1 MLSDYIQRKY
11 IDDKTLASLRSR
23 LMHQRPFPHLLLSD
37 FFKEPFIRQI
47 AKALAQQEFVYQE
60 SDLFSFSQTK
70 DLSLLHDP
78 DLTAL
83 YRLLNSWEF
92 KEYVRKITDIEVLG
106 AIDCSGFV
114 YRMKDYL
121 LPHDD
126 HLETRRVAYTL
137 HLSKPDFSRRDGGAL
152 ELFDNGKV
160 VVSYPPHF
168 NTLILFPV
176 QEEKTLHQVSE
187 VMTDRER
194 FSLAGWFHD
203 H

>member
-1 MLSDYIQRKY
+1 MLSDYLHKKY
-11 IDDKTLASLRSR
+11 LDEKTIASLRSR
-23 LMHQRPFPHLLLSD
+23 LLRQRPFPHIVLQE
-37 FFKEPFIRQI
+37 FFQESFIRDV
-47 AKALAQQEFVYQE
+47 AKALAQQEFVFQE

-70 DLSLLHDP
+70 DLSLLSDP
-78 DLTAL
+78 ALTAL
-83 YRLLNSWEF
+83 YRLLNFWEF
-92 KEYVRKITDIEVLG
+92 KDYVQKITGIEALG
-106 AIDCSGFV
+106 TVDCSGFV

-137 HLSKPDFSRRDGGAL
+137 HLTRPDFSRRDGGAL
-152 ELFDNGKV
+152 EFFDNGKV

-176 QEEKTLHQVSE
+176 QEEKTLHHVSE